1 MNCWVLQFL
10 QVCLGSEQGKMQVLV
25 SVQVIEVIQ
34 PANSIFVAVCH
45 LKVLCLYSDGSNT
58 IHKDPL
64 FIITYSTLV
73 KKKKNKT
80 KQTVSKGWHRKKYH
94 NLSICASAYCT
105 CSHACAKYMYF
116 ILGCT

>member
-1 MNCWVLQFL
+1 MNYWVLQFL
-10 QVCLGSEQGKMQVLV
+10 QVCLGSGQGKMQVLV

-73 KKKKNKT
+73 KKKKKQDKT
-80 KQTVSKGWHRKKYH
+80 NCFQR
-94 NLSICASAYCT
+94 LA
-105 CSHACAKYMYF
+105 
-116 ILGCT
+116 

>member
-1 MNCWVLQFL
+1 MNYWVLQFL
-10 QVCLGSEQGKMQVLV
+10 QVCLGSGQGKMQVLV

-73 KKKKNKT
+73 KKQKQDKT
-80 KQTVSKGWHRKKYH
+80 NCFQR
-94 NLSICASAYCT
+94 LA
-105 CSHACAKYMYF
+105 
-116 ILGCT
+116 